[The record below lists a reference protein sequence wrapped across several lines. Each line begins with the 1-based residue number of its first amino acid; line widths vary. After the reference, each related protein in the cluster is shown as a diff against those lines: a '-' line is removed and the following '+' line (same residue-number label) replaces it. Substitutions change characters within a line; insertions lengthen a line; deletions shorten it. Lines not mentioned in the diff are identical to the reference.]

1 MTGAWAAILFIGN
14 EKITLSG
21 IETNTTHN
29 RMELMAVLNAL
40 DYLVKTG
47 NKKPIHIYT
56 DSQYVALITERKD
69 KLISAGFITK
79 KGTDVRNAD
88 LVNRLIQYIENDSI
102 TFIKVKAHQK
112 SNGDE
117 NINREVDILVRQ
129 ILRKQVKT

>member
-1 MTGAWAAILFIGN
+1 MIGAWAAILFIGN

-29 RMELMAVLNAL
+29 RMELLAVLNAL

-56 DSQYVALITERKD
+56 DSQYVARITERKD

-88 LVNRLIQYIENDSI
+88 LVNRLIQYIENYSI